1 MSDEVDYGDYEE
13 DTREEKGAGG
23 GGEEEDAEALEM
35 QRKIA
40 EMDNE
45 LADVTSESK
54 VVESKISEASS
65 SMDENSVYIGQVD
78 YEATAEELR
87 AHFAQC
93 GTINR
98 ITIMTNK
105 FTGHSKGY
113 AYIEFVDKDA
123 VENAL
128 KLDDTPFKGRQIKV
142 TPKRE
147 PITMQTGRWGGGR
160 GGRGGRGGFRGGR
173 GGRGGFRGEGDS
185 EVGGIAGEEVSRP
198 RWPRTRTF
206 RTFVLLTTHARYYW

>member
-1 MSDEVDYGDYEE
+1 
-13 DTREEKGAGG
+13 
-23 GGEEEDAEALEM
+23 
-35 QRKIA
+35 
-40 EMDNE
+40 MDNE

-142 TPKRE
+142 TPKRANYNADGGD
-147 PITMQTGRWGGGR
+147 GRRSWWSW
-160 GGRGGRGGFRGGR
+160 GRGGFRGGR
-173 GGRGGFRGEGDS
+173 GVVEGSGGGDS
-185 EVGGIAGEEVSRP
+185 EVGGIAGEEGFEAAVAEDGDVSHL
-198 RWPRTRTF
+198 RTTNNSCS
-206 RTFVLLTTHARYYW
+206 LLLVNL